1 MSHQG
6 WIHLFKARSRQG
18 PIKIF
23 HINSSSR
30 DEKRS
35 AGIFSLF
42 NNKTNPCLF
51 QFLPLKKQ
59 PDLTEEKLFQSLQ
72 MRVKDL
78 YMNSQSSSKPT
89 KLLKMIPLTAKKYI
103 QGFSNSLWGTN
114 CKIHLCSC
122 FFHRECYMLEKLLL
136 LSF

>member
-1 MSHQG
+1 M
-6 WIHLFKARSRQG
+6 
-18 PIKIF
+18 
-23 HINSSSR
+23 
-30 DEKRS
+30 
-35 AGIFSLF
+35 
-42 NNKTNPCLF
+42 F

-103 QGFSNSLWGTN
+103 QGFSNSL
-114 CKIHLCSC
+114 
-122 FFHRECYMLEKLLL
+122 
-136 LSF
+136 

>member
-89 KLLKMIPLTAKKYI
+89 KLLKMIPRTAKKYI
-103 QGFSNSLWGTN
+103 HGFSNSLWGTN

-122 FFHRECYMLEKLLL
+122 FFHRECYMFEKLLL

>member
-23 HINSSSR
+23 LINSSSR

-103 QGFSNSLWGTN
+103 QGFSNSL
-114 CKIHLCSC
+114 
-122 FFHRECYMLEKLLL
+122 
-136 LSF
+136 

>member
-72 MRVKDL
+72 MRVFTIKQQT
-78 YMNSQSSSKPT
+78 NK
-89 KLLKMIPLTAKKYI
+89 IAKNDPAY
-103 QGFSNSLWGTN
+103 GE
-114 CKIHLCSC
+114 KIYSRL
-122 FFHRECYMLEKLLL
+122 FQ
-136 LSF
+136 